1 MGLLVG
7 IIVSWAI
14 ANSAE
19 NWEIAVGM
27 AIAVVLK
34 RFQNGDRPFRNG
46 DRPLG
51 EGTDPEVRVA
61 AMQAIYLMADGGIEA

>member
-1 MGLLVG
+1 LVG

-27 AIAVVLK
+27 AIAVVLN
-34 RFQNGDRPFRNG
+34 RFRNGDRPFRNG

-51 EGTDPEVRVA
+51 EGTDPEVIVA